1 MDTGTL
7 SPVAVL
13 RDAPSA
19 LLRTR
24 VDDFYRY
31 DSNFEIAVLKRF
43 PSDLN
48 RWDSQRLMDERVFV
62 H

>member
-1 MDTGTL
+1 MAAKT
-7 SPVAVL
+7 VKL
-13 RDAPSA
+13 RPWTIEDV
-19 LLRTR
+19 RT
-24 VDDFYRY
+24 
-31 DSNFEIAVLKRF
+31 LKRF